1 MRLRVSYKIEE
12 TGKTNVAEIKNVR
25 IKTIED
31 RHKIERMIEKQLGYK
46 KVTIFNWRIIGTI
59 SDKIG
64 EKENGRK

>member
-1 MRLRVSYKIEE
+1 MRLRVTYKIEE
-12 TGKTNVAEIKNVR
+12 NGKIKLAEIKNSR
-25 IKTIED
+25 IKTTED

-59 SDKIG
+59 SERLG

>member
-1 MRLRVSYKIEE
+1 MRLRVNYMIEE
-12 TGKTNVAEIKNVR
+12 TGEMKIAEIKNGR

-31 RHKIERMIEKQLGYK
+31 RHKIERIIEKQLGYK

-59 SDKIG
+59 SERLG